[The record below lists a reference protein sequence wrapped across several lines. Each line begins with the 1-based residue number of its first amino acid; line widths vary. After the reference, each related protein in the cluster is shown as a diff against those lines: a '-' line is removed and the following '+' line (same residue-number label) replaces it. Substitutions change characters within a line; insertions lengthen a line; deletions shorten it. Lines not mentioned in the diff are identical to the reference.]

1 MLAFINKYLRAYPV
15 TLLLLSG
22 HGQGFAEEVV
32 ASTAGGESGADVT
45 AAGTASAAVADASTL
60 LASAD
65 AIRFP
70 RESFQTDITVTNYRD
85 DEVDEARIYRVLS
98 RGNENTI
105 VLTVE
110 PAAERGQALLMRGRD
125 LWIYMPS
132 VSQPIR
138 LSLSQRLT
146 GQVANGDLARANF
159 AGDYNAELLRQ
170 DSFNDRP
177 VVVLALTAAGKGV
190 TYDKVNYWID
200 AENNRPLYAEFFARS
215 GRLLKTMR
223 YEAFKEL
230 AGALRPTRLV
240 IDDALKPGRR
250 SVLTYERMGLKELPE
265 HVFTRDYLRRLQ

>member
-1 MLAFINKYLRAYPV
+1 MLSPNRKRLR
-15 TLLLLSG
+15 TSIFLTMGLLLLASLRLTVAAQSNEEPSLAPDA
-22 HGQGFAEEVV
+22 GQ
-32 ASTAGGESGADVT
+32 
-45 AAGTASAAVADASTL
+45 L
-60 LASAD
+60 LAAAD

-70 RESFQTDITVTNYRD
+70 RDSFQTEITVTNYRD
-85 DEVDEARIYRVLS
+85 GKVDETRLYRVLS

-159 AGDYNAELLRQ
+159 AGDYNASLLRE
-170 DSFNDRP
+170 DTLNDRK
-177 VVVLALTAAGKGV
+177 VRVLELSAAAKGV

-200 AENNRPLYAEFFARS
+200 AQDNRPLRAEFFARS
-215 GRLLKTMR
+215 GRLLKTMQ
-223 YEAFKEL
+223 YEEFAEL
-230 AGALRPTRLV
+230 AGTQRPTRLV
-240 IDDALKPGRR
+240 IDDALKEGRR
-250 SVLTYERMGLKELPE
+250 SVLTYNNMALRELPE